1 MHDEGFHYIDDIHS
15 RDKAI
20 TSSWKSFT
28 IFFLYLILANRQQY
42 HNNPRDMGDEK

>member
-20 TSSWKSFT
+20 NWKSLT
-28 IFFLYLILANRQQY
+28 IFFLYLIILANRQQY